1 MFPTPVCS
9 DLDAGCEFLPWS
21 LCIPPTMAHEW
32 YTLDELAKQ
41 LGRDRR
47 EIERLVNRGRI
58 PGHKR
63 GSDWQFH
70 SEEISQWLE
79 QEMRDFSDSQLANV
93 ERTHQSSEVTSEIPV
108 SSLLKPEL
116 VQVPLEARTK
126 RSVLESLVEV
136 AGRTWQVWEPATVL
150 KAVQEREAMMT
161 TAFNNGVA
169 FPHARQ
175 SCPDSLGQSLVAFGR
190 TLSPIPFGASNN
202 SGTDCFFLILCRDTK
217 THLQVLARLSRMVQ
231 LPDFLP
237 MLRDVED
244 SALTYEVILAAERQL
259 S

>member
-1 MFPTPVCS
+1 
-9 DLDAGCEFLPWS
+9 
-21 LCIPPTMAHEW
+21 MAHEW
-32 YTLDELAKQ
+32 YTLDELSKQ

-63 GSDWQFH
+63 GSEWQFH
-70 SEEISQWLE
+70 SAEISQWLE
-79 QEMRDFSDSQLANV
+79 QEMRDYSDTQLANL
-93 ERTHQSSEVTSEIPV
+93 ERAQRSSEVSADIPV

-116 VQVPLEARTK
+116 CQVPLEARTK

-136 AGRTWQVWEPATVL
+136 AGRTWQIWEPANVL
-150 KAVQEREAMMT
+150 KAVQDREQMLS
-161 TAFNNGVA
+161 TAFSSGVA
-169 FPHARQ
+169 FPHPRQ
-175 SCPDSLGQSLVAFGR
+175 SVADSLGQSIVAFGR
-190 TLSPIPFGASNN
+190 TLSAIPFGAPNG

-231 LPDFLP
+231 LPNFLP
-237 MLRDVED
+237 DLRAAD
-244 SALTYEVILAAERQL
+244 SSSLAHEVILAAEQSL